1 MRKISVDADIYIP
14 IITKSFRNIQQDE
27 NDLLIKI

>member
-1 MRKISVDADIYIP
+1 MRKVSVDADIYIP

-27 NDLLIKI
+27 NDSNEN